1 MKILKRLK
9 LFLIAACSVVFTA
22 CQGDNR
28 ATVDMES
35 SPRSDQ
41 HYNVGILIMDG
52 VYNTELTAPYD
63 IFQHSKFREGI
74 KPMKVF
80 TVSQK
85 GGVVNSFEGMRVVA
99 DYSFEDVPEIDILV
113 IPAAEGHLGKDLENV
128 QLVDWVRNASEG
140 ATYVTS
146 HCDGAFLL
154 AKSGLP
160 DSTHVTT
167 FPGDREALRKMFPQL
182 KVHDDVLFVHHGK
195 FITGVGGAR
204 SFEAALYL
212 CDLLYG
218 PEKTKELAKGMVLD
232 WPVEDMKYL
241 KIDQEIGH

>member
-1 MKILKRLK
+1 MKRLK
-9 LFLIAACSVVFTA
+9 LFLIAACSVVLLS
-22 CQGDNR
+22 CDGDKKTDLDVN
-28 ATVDMES
+28 ASLPSVD
-35 SPRSDQ
+35 

-63 IFQHSKFREGI
+63 IFQHTKFREGI

-80 TVSQK
+80 TVSQN
-85 GGVVNSFEGMRVVA
+85 GGVVTSFEGMNVIS
-99 DYSFEDVPEIDILV
+99 DYSFEDVPDIDILV
-113 IPAAEGHLGKDLENV
+113 IPAGEGHLGEDLENV
-128 QLVDWVRNASEG
+128 QLVDWVQNASEG

-154 AKSGLP
+154 AQSGLP
-160 DSTHVTT
+160 DSTQVTT
-167 FPGDREALRKMFPQL
+167 FPGDREELRKMFPHL
-182 KVHDDVLFVHHGK
+182 IVHDDVLFVHDGK
-195 FITGVGGAR
+195 YITGVGGAR

-212 CDLLYG
+212 CDQLYG

-232 WPVEDMKYL
+232 WPIVGMKYL